1 MGDPVEVE
9 LKLEYDP
16 ADRAR
21 LLASP
26 VLKAGGVQARRLV
39 ATYFDT
45 PDLQLKK
52 AGFAL
57 RIRKEGNKRVQTVK
71 ASDSSAAGLFVRGE
85 WDRPVRGNKPVLDE
99 RAGPLGQMLDASVIA
114 RIAPIFLTDIE
125 RVSGPIEEGGTLIE
139 YAVDCGEARAGTRG
153 VALSEL
159 ELELKHGS
167 PRQLFDLARRLD
179 EEVPLRLGVRSKSAR
194 GYALVSGGAPL
205 AFRGEAMM
213 LDRETG
219 AGEAFAIIAGSCIR
233 QYRLNEA
240 LLLAG
245 SNAEAVHQARVAI
258 RRLRSAFA
266 LFRPLLDGDDSAGLL
281 AAELRWLAG
290 QLGEIRDID
299 VLLPLLDGTARELL
313 SAARDTKFAQLRHE
327 LERARVRQMPI
338 ELAEWLAV
346 GRWRSEPADPA
357 LCDQNIRSFAGDRLD
372 RLRRRIKREGR
383 GLAAVDDKHR
393 HEVRKDAK
401 KLRYAAEFLVSLYPG
416 RKARRRLEQ
425 LLDRIETLQDKLGRL
440 NDIAAA
446 PELFARLGIDMPLP
460 AIGKKQHRKLL
471 AEAEDCFDALIDT
484 KRFWRV

>member
-16 ADRAR
+16 ADRDR

-26 VLKAGGVQARRLV
+26 ALKAGDGQARRLV

-71 ASDSSAAGLFVRGE
+71 AADSAAAGLFVRGE
-85 WDRPVRGNKPVLDE
+85 WERPVRGDRPVLDE
-99 RAGPLGQMLDASVIA
+99 RAGPLGQLLEPSVIA
-114 RIAPIFLTDIE
+114 RIAPIFVTDIE
-125 RVSGPIEEGGTLIE
+125 RRSGLIDEGATLIE
-139 YAVDCGEARAGTRG
+139 YAIDSGEARAGDRSTP
-153 VALSEL
+153 LHEL

-194 GYALVSGGAPL
+194 GYALVGGGKPL

-219 AGEAFAIIAGSCIR
+219 AGDAFAIIAGSCIH
-233 QYRLNEA
+233 QYRLNET

-245 SNAEAVHQARVAI
+245 SDAEAVHQARVAI
-258 RRLRSAFA
+258 RRLRAAFS
-266 LFRPLLDGDDSAGLL
+266 LFRPLLTDDDSAALL
-281 AAELRWLAG
+281 AAELRWLTA

-299 VLLPLLDGTARELL
+299 VLLPRLEGTTRDLV
-313 SAARDTKFAQLRHE
+313 SAARDSKFAQLRHE
-327 LERARVRQMPI
+327 LERARVRQLAI
-338 ELAEWLAV
+338 ELAEWLTV
-346 GRWRSEPADPA
+346 GRWRCEPADPA
-357 LCDQNIRSFAGDRLD
+357 LRDQNIRIFAGDRLD

-383 GLAAVDDKHR
+383 GLAAIDDKHR

-416 RKARRRLEQ
+416 RKARRRLDQ

-440 NDIAAA
+440 NDIATA
-446 PELFARLGIDMPLP
+446 PELFARLGIDMTLP
-460 AIGKKQHRKLL
+460 VIDKKQHRKLL
-471 AEAEDCFDALIDT
+471 AEAEDCFDALVDT